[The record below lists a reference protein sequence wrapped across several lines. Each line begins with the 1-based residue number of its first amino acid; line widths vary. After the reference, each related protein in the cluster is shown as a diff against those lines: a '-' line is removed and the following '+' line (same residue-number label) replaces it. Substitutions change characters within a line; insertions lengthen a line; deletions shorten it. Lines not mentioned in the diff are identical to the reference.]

1 MAKDILKDIAIRN
14 AKPRNK
20 DCRLNDGE
28 GLYVLIKT
36 KTACLIVLVGFMSK
50 K

>member
-20 DCRLNDGE
+20 DCRLNDRE
-28 GLYVLIKT
+28 GLYVL
-36 KTACLIVLVGFMSK
+36 APFK
-50 K
+50 KLRM